1 MTNKVT
7 IEVYD
12 AVGGPET
19 SRLGPDGFEQGPTD
33 PGEYRVAYC
42 GRHISQRYP
51 DWSTIPW
58 GAPLKDEGGQ
68 LYVLYQGQWQR
79 VFDVVGKT
87 RDDVLDYYEGLYGV
101 RAMPRQWVFN
111 DFGHVTCYF
120 FKDLNKNKK
129 FDQGRETLHAEFFHT
144 TPVDEAL
151 ATLNK
156 TVDLQPSHGCIHLKP
171 PDITSMIKRGF
182 MRPGTLVVV
191 HPYFDRKVIF
201 PRRGS
206 ARGPYE
212 LHFFP
217 AMKKLLILGTPY

>member
-1 MTNKVT
+1 MSKRVT
-7 IEVYD
+7 AEVYD

-19 SRLGPDGFEQGPTD
+19 SHLAPDGFEAGPTD

-42 GRHISQRYP
+42 GRHVSQRYP

-58 GAPLKDEGGQ
+58 GAPLKDDGRELQ
-68 LYVLYQGQWQR
+68 VLYQGRWQR

-87 RDDVLDYYEGLYGV
+87 RDDVLEYYQELYFKRIV
-101 RAMPRQWVFN
+101 PTKWVFN

-120 FKDLNKNKK
+120 YQDTNNNRR
-129 FDQGRETLHAEFFHT
+129 FDRDRETLHPEFFHT

-151 ATLNK
+151 S
-156 TVDLQPSHGCIHLKP
+156 DLQRAVTLQGSHGCIHLKP
-171 PDITSMIKRGF
+171 PEITSMIKRGF
-182 MRPGTLVVV
+182 MKPGTLVVI
-191 HPYFDRKVIF
+191 HPYFDRKAIF
-201 PRRGS
+201 PPRGS

-217 AMKKLLILGTPY
+217 AMKKLLVIGTAY